1 MSQREQAAL
10 ALERVSDDD
19 IGIVLNIILH
29 YASIDPDDI
38 LTPEDL
44 EDIRI
49 AEEEFAR
56 GEYVAHEDID
66 W

>member
-1 MSQREQAAL
+1 MTQREQAAL

-19 IGIVLNIILH
+19 IGIVLNILLN

-49 AEEEFAR
+49 AEEEYAR
-56 GEYVAHEDID
+56 GEYVALEDIE